1 MVGMACPAGASAGQ
15 ARRPGRGL
23 WPVSPDHSGS
33 VGRAGPRA
41 GFRLDS
47 SQDTSCPALGVP
59 WREKLGGGC
68 FLGLA
73 SVPSPT
79 PRNLLG
85 RCRCH
90 PGRPCSPLLSGRWAC
105 GQVHRGAT
113 HHRARST

>member
-47 SQDTSCPALGVP
+47 SQDTSCPGPRGALEGEAGRGLFPRSSLGPLTDPQESPGQVQVPPRQTLFPSALWALGL
-59 WREKLGGGC
+59 R
-68 FLGLA
+68 
-73 SVPSPT
+73 
-79 PRNLLG
+79 
-85 RCRCH
+85 
-90 PGRPCSPLLSGRWAC
+90 SGA
-105 GQVHRGAT
+105 
-113 HHRARST
+113 